1 MRLPADTS
9 EKKNYGN
16 KKKNIKTC
24 HIADNLSHDYLQQS
38 SLNILANDSMDR
50 GFSENSQQ
58 NVFLSGKSIET

>member
-1 MRLPADTS
+1 MRFPAYTS

-24 HIADNLSHDYLQQS
+24 HTADNLSHDYLQKS
-38 SLNILANDSMDR
+38 SLNILANNLMDR
-50 GFSENSQQ
+50 DVSENSQQ